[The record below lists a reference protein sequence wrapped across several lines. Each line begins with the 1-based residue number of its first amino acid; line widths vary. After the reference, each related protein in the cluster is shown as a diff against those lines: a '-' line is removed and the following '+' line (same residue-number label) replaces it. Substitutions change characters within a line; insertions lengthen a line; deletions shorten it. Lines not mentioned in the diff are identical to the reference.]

1 MSWMKENWVVTECK
15 KADLYKDWILDSNKY
30 PLSKALSKED
40 AEYAMSIS
48 ESAVQTGMD
57 GQWIVVEDKEQQ
69 AIFTNLEENPES
81 FTGYNG

>member
-1 MSWMKENWVVTECK
+1 
-15 KADLYKDWILDSNKY
+15 
-30 PLSKALSKED
+30 
-40 AEYAMSIS
+40 
-48 ESAVQTGMD
+48 MD